1 MKSINVCIRVNNT
14 MILLSIDEKIFLLK
28 TLYAYYTVE
37 LENMVTNFPSYILHT
52 RTYNQVLKK
61 NEKPKE
67 RKYVNHLV

>member
-28 TLYAYYTVE
+28 TLCTHTIE

-52 RTYNQVLKK
+52 RTYNQVLKN